1 VKAIFRTLE
10 KINKA
15 GVTIVLVEQNARAA
29 LKLANRGYIM
39 EVGNVVL
46 EDSAAALLANPEVR
60 KAYLGG

>member
-10 KINKA
+10 QINKA

-29 LKLANRGYIM
+29 LKLAHRGYIM
-39 EVGNVVL
+39 EVGNIVL
-46 EDSAAALLANPEVR
+46 EDSAAALLANPEVQ